1 MARSP
6 ADVFKEAIR
15 RAVTDLFP
23 ELGRGTHVTIR
34 AKVVKVDAVAAGK
47 STRRKYGYSATVMPL
62 TRKGKLGKL
71 TIPDVPIDKIWGG
84 AGGRG
89 IYALP
94 SVGTIVRLG
103 FDYGDPALPYIA
115 GVLTEDQDMPAA
127 GIGEL
132 VIQQGANTWVKI
144 KADGSIVLESS
155 AGIFIGDGATEPI
168 PLGTALLD
176 WLNSH
181 VHLGNLGGPTSA
193 ATVAGLPLTLLSGKH
208 KVK

>member
-6 ADVFKEAIR
+6 ADVFKETIR
-15 RAVTDLFP
+15 RAVNDLYP

-47 STRRKYGYSATVMPL
+47 STRRKYGYSATVRPL
-62 TRKGKLGKL
+62 TRKGKLTTL
-71 TIPDVPIDKIWGG
+71 HIPDVPIDKIWGG
-84 AGGRG
+84 TGGRG

-115 GVLTEDQDMPAA
+115 GILTEDQDMPAA

-132 VIQQGANTWVKI
+132 VIQQGGSTWVKI
-144 KADGSIVLESS
+144 KAGGEIVLESG

-168 PLGTALLD
+168 PLGTALLNF
-176 WLNSH
+176 LNAH
-181 VHLGNLGGPTSA
+181 VHTGNLGNPTSPP
-193 ATVAGLPLTLLSGKH
+193 TILGLPATLLSSTH